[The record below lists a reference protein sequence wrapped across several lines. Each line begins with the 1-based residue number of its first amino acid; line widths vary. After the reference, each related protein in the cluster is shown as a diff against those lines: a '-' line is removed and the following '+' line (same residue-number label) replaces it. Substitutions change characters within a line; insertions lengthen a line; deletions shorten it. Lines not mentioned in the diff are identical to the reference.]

1 MTEFDTAKCADKHA
15 CKYCLHGKMI
25 GEWCAHAARA
35 RVRPALPLRL
45 ACALPPT
52 LSPRA
57 PRHMRSKKSKKSD
70 AFICGCGQACKDAK
84 KKIKEEREKHK
95 KHEEEEKKKHEKKF

>member
-1 MTEFDTAKCADKHA
+1 
-15 CKYCLHGKMI
+15 
-25 GEWCAHAARA
+25 
-35 RVRPALPLRL
+35 
-45 ACALPPT
+45 
-52 LSPRA
+52 
-57 PRHMRSKKSKKSD
+57 MRSKKSKKSD